1 MGTKNTLKACEILES
16 KSLFITGNNPEDTK
30 GFIGKFLL
38 TKKMDLNKLSSKLDV
53 YFNCGD
59 SIEVS

>member
-1 MGTKNTLKACEILES
+1 MSTNNALKACKIL
-16 KSLFITGNNPEDTK
+16 KSNTLFITGNNPEDTK

-53 YFNCGD
+53 YFNGGD
-59 SIEVS
+59 TIEIS